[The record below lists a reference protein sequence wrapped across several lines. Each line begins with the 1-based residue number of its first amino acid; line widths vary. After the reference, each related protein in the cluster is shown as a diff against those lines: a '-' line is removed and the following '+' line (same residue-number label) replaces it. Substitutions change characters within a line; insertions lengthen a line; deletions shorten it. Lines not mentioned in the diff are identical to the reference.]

1 MFKVEE
7 LTKRFGGV
15 TALDR
20 CTFALSA
27 ETITGIVGPNG
38 AGKTTLFDVVTGFV
52 AADSGSV
59 YFKDRNITAFPPH
72 VVARLGIARTFQLLR
87 LYRDLS
93 VIDNL
98 LLARWTPALPLL
110 MKALASPSRLFA
122 AEERLRTECRLL
134 LKRVGLLD
142 KSSALAGELSY
153 GQQKVLEI
161 VRAMVA
167 DPELFLLDE
176 PAAGLAPTM
185 KQTVSSLIRGLK
197 ERGRTVL
204 LIEHDL
210 RFVRDLCDRVVVLD
224 QGAPIFIG
232 SPEALAEDSLVRER
246 YLGKGAYL

>member
-1 MFKVEE
+1 MLKVQE

-20 CTFALSA
+20 CTFTISP
-27 ETITGIVGPNG
+27 EMITGIVGPNG

-59 YFKDRNITAFPPH
+59 SFNDRHITALPPH
-72 VVARLGIARTFQLLR
+72 AVARLGIARTFQLLR

-93 VIDNL
+93 VMDNL
-98 LLARWTPALPLL
+98 LLARWSSALPLL
-110 MKALASPSRLFA
+110 MKTLVSPSRLFS
-122 AEERLRTECRLL
+122 AEARQRAECCVLL
-134 LKRVGLLD
+134 EQVGLLD
-142 KSSALAGELSY
+142 KCSALAGELSY

-167 DPELFLLDE
+167 NPELFLFDE

-185 KQTVSSLIRGLK
+185 KRTVGGLIHGLK
-197 ERGRTVL
+197 EQGKTVV

-210 RFVRDLCDRVVVLD
+210 RFVRDLCDQVVVLD

-232 SPEALAEDSLVRER
+232 SPAALAEDPLVRDR
-246 YLGKGAYL
+246 YLSRGAYL